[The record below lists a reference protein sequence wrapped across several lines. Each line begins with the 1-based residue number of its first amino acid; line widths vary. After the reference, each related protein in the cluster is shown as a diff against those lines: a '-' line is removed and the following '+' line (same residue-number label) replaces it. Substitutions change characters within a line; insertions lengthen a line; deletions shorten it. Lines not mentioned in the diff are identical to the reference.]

1 LSSADEFAY
10 KAARTGPGI
19 LAPGAELTASK
30 SLSSPNGAYRLVM
43 QGDGNLVEY
52 TSANAVVWDSATSG
66 SGAYLVMQGDGNL
79 VLYSGS
85 SAVLWDSATSGT
97 GAYVYLG
104 DDGNLEV
111 EADGAT
117 LWEATL

>member
-1 LSSADEFAY
+1 
-10 KAARTGPGI
+10 
-19 LAPGAELTASK
+19 
-30 SLSSPNGAYRLVM
+30 
-43 QGDGNLVEY
+43 
-52 TSANAVVWDSATSG
+52 
-66 SGAYLVMQGDGNL
+66 MQGDGNL

>member
-1 LSSADEFAY
+1 MQGDGNLVLYSGSSAVLWDSATSGTGAY
-10 KAARTGPGI
+10 VYLGDDGNLEVEAAAGSPLWGAPGI

-66 SGAYLVMQGDGNL
+66 SGAYLVMHCL
-79 VLYSGS
+79 LY
-85 SAVLWDSATSGT
+85 TSRC
-97 GAYVYLG
+97 V
-104 DDGNLEV
+104 
-111 EADGAT
+111 
-117 LWEATL
+117 